1 MKCFKELTFA
11 SFLNLKPGPRSEAKP
26 LLLQFYL
33 FDAHIML
40 VLQSLA
46 NFGFF
51 INLFSE
57 LQNSKKPTPGIL
69 VELWIVRFNSVAKLF
84 FNPGTRTNKWH
95 HFNGIILGGRWN
107 KVGVHAVRFSH
118 FS

>member
-57 LQNSKKPTPGIL
+57 LQIAKSPHQVFWLSCGLLDSIQWQNYFSIL
-69 VELWIVRFNSVAKLF
+69 VPEQTS
-84 FNPGTRTNKWH
+84 
-95 HFNGIILGGRWN
+95 GIILM
-107 KVGVHAVRFSH
+107 A
-118 FS
+118 